1 MRVALSGR
9 QNREYLK
16 KADEVIVEYRDHNF
30 IYDLVEI
37 NPKAI
42 ITLYI
47 PNTDEEIN
55 WKRFEQYK
63 VICKNGFRIMATRA
77 TDLFEAKERGFQFFS
92 ALPVYDGYQLNAF
105 INLGVC
111 AARIAG
117 QLAHQLDF
125 LEEKTDIEIRAIVNS
140 PNTILGY
147 RPLTGSWY
155 RPEDI
160 KDLPQIDVIEF
171 DARDNRQEQ
180 ALYRIYVERKEWPG
194 RLNEIINDIE
204 DDDIMNRMIPPEFTE
219 RRANCRMSCMNGGSC
234 HYCERVADVAKIE
247 FIREVKLGRGENVE

>member
-9 QNREYLK
+9 QNREYMK
-16 KADEVIVEYRDHNF
+16 KADEVVVEYRDHNF

-47 PNTDEEIN
+47 PNIDNID
-55 WKRFEQYK
+55 WKKLEQYK
-63 VICKNGFRIMATRA
+63 VICKNGFRIMAIQVN
-77 TDLFEAKERGFQFFS
+77 DLLKAKELGFQFFS
-92 ALPVYDGYQLNAF
+92 ALSVYDGYQLNAL
-105 INLGVC
+105 IDLGVC
-111 AARIAG
+111 AVRIAG
-117 QLAHQLDF
+117 QLAHQLNF
-125 LEEKTDIEIRAIVNS
+125 LEEKTNIEIRAIVNN
-140 PNTILGY
+140 PNTFLNY
-147 RPLTGSWY
+147 RPLIGSWF

-160 KDLPQIDVIEF
+160 KNLPQIDVIEF
-171 DARDNRQEQ
+171 DTRDNRQEQ

-194 RLNEIINDIE
+194 RLSEIINDIQ

-234 HYCERVADVAKIE
+234 HYCERVADIAKIE